1 MKRLILAAF
10 ALLALTP
17 TTRAQR
23 VTDALDRGIVA
34 VPAQGGGRLV
44 KWRMFGEEYYDT
56 QYNLYRNGVKVN
68 TAPLSVSNFT
78 DTGGSASSTYQV
90 EPVVRGVAGQLSAGV
105 KAWANA
111 WMDVKMKPV
120 VNRAGKTIG
129 NSTAGNSGG
138 TDTSTPGYQINDV
151 SLADVD
157 GDGVVE
163 FIVKRNNGQGNLRSA
178 SNKTDF
184 NLLECYKLNGER
196 LWWIDLGPNLMAGA
210 DEQWDMIGYDWD
222 QDGRA
227 EVLMRGADN
236 MIIHTATG
244 KTINVGNMNTGF
256 GSSDRPE
263 YTGTGNEYL
272 LYLNGETGEPY
283 ESEKLKV
290 KDENTY
296 TYTPQAYPLPQFE
309 TNETV
314 GDAGV
319 WGDLGH
325 RMQKHYF
332 GAPYI
337 DGRKASIFLGR
348 GCYTRIK
355 ACALDVDPATHKLTV
370 VWRWNC
376 YDGSSPWFGNGFHNF
391 AIADVDMDGR
401 DEIVYGSMILDD
413 TGYGLATT
421 GLGHGDAQHCGDL
434 DPYRWGLEQFTCLEG
449 SQGNSYWNATTGELY
464 YRKSDGGDDGRALAG
479 NFTDLYPGSQG
490 RSVSSG
496 VIGLSCDKVVNTSG
510 DAMSGNYANLNN
522 RIYWD
527 GDLLEEIFN
536 SKNGA
541 NRAGHIF
548 KWGGN
553 VITTFDGITNN
564 WTKCNPSA
572 QGDIIGDWREEVV
585 LRLADNSALR
595 IYTTTYPTEYGIYTL
610 WHDHQY
616 RNGMAWQCVGYNQPP
631 HTSFFLG
638 NVEGI
643 TVAPPP
649 LILRGRT
656 EVADGATIQSGDEH
670 LLISGYE
677 DKTISVA
684 DGAEP
689 YILTVNAPAWVQGT
703 GAKQAVSST
712 PKSPTRNVLT
722 YTTTLKGGAFGGETR
737 LVKQGEGVLVLPN
750 VVEKHSGNTDVWNG
764 TLKFDGTMEKSPV
777 WLNRHTTLI
786 SNGGQFLG
794 GLKAD
799 YNATIYPGG
808 VDNVGSLTAS
818 KLELGFG
825 AKVVF
830 DIRSQESGARSQET
844 GDYSLAPHL
853 APLTTNIDQ
862 LNAGTLVVEKK
873 TWEYGPKYKTPV
885 FQFNNVDGLA
895 DGKYEIGQVEE
906 MTGNIGDIL
915 VEGISG
921 RRFELLWEDGKMYLL
936 LETMREPT
944 TVVWNGTSANN
955 VWDLAVTEN
964 FLLDGESVFAVAG
977 DDVVFNDDAASGT
990 VVVKGAVSP
999 KSITFDNNTKAYT
1012 LKGDSILGEPTLTKN
1027 GSAKVTITNEN
1038 RMGATT
1044 INGGTL
1050 SVNALA
1056 NNTGIAYGALG
1067 SVKQT
1072 ITINDGGVLSVSMPV
1087 TTDQR
1092 IYVKGNATIDVPSS
1106 QSFTINKGLLGSG
1119 STVTKTGTGGLT
1131 TGASNTYS
1139 LLIIKAG
1146 SVSCNGANNID
1157 QLPKT
1162 VEFQGGTLW
1171 AANNENTNISNSA
1184 NLVVPKG
1191 KTGTFYG
1198 GFRSTYNGTLTGEG
1212 TFNVYTGGV
1221 RCYFDGDWSQ
1231 FSGTINVGKNN
1242 RQNKKT
1248 YDPSFMYRNTKGLPN
1263 ATVNVLQDVMMSNEG
1278 KDMVIGKVTGS
1289 GTLTGAGK
1297 WILGSNDKDFYM
1309 NTEIG
1314 VTYERQNAYGG
1325 TIGKSTSP
1333 VVKRGA
1339 GRMMMQNVGKIN
1351 GTLTVEKG
1359 TVSFNNADLST
1370 LVNGSNATTIK
1381 SGGRLT
1387 GQGLLYS
1394 LTVESGGEVIPCAS
1408 YINENNPGTLKVNQL
1423 MRFDKGSTVTFLF
1436 NKIKRSTLQTAR
1448 LTMNGTI
1455 KVVLMNDYVPASGDE
1470 FTLWTATGSVTGTPT
1485 FDLPELPEGL
1495 MWDTSGVTGQQGVLR
1510 VVEDSSLGIGS
1521 MLADTPVECEVFTT
1535 NGTCV
1540 ATFQCVKAEAVEQIR
1555 RKALP
1560 RGTYILKM
1568 HSTNQSEVQKVVVK

>member
-1 MKRLILAAF
+1 MKRLLLAAI
-10 ALLALTP
+10 ALLALAP
-17 TTRAQR
+17 TARAQR
-23 VTDALDRGIVA
+23 ITDALDRGIVA

-44 KWRMFGEEYYDT
+44 TWRMFGEEYYDT
-56 QYNLYRNGVKVN
+56 QYNLYRNGTKVN
-68 TAPLSVSNFT
+68 AEPLSVSNFI
-78 DTGGSASSTYQV
+78 DTGGSATSTYQV
-90 EPVVRGVAGQLSAGV
+90 EPIVHGVIGERSASV
-105 KAWANA
+105 KSWANN
-111 WMDVKMKPV
+111 WLDVRVKPV

-129 NSTAGNSGG
+129 NSVAGNTSGN
-138 TDTSTPGYQINDV
+138 DTTTPGYTLNDV

-163 FIVKRNNGQGNLRSA
+163 LIVKRNNSQGNLRQA

-184 NLLECYKLNGER
+184 NLYECYKLNGER

-210 DEQWDMIGYDWD
+210 DEQWDMVGYDWD
-222 QDGRA
+222 QDGKA
-227 EVLMRGADN
+227 EMIMRGADN
-236 MIIHTATG
+236 MIIHTASG
-244 KTINVGNMNTGF
+244 ATINIGNMNTGF

-283 ESEKLKV
+283 GW
-290 KDENTY
+290 NGQQNW
-296 TYTPQAYPLPQFE
+296 TPQAYPLPQFE
-309 TNETV
+309 KNETT
-314 GDAGV
+314 GDANV

-325 RMQKHYF
+325 RMQKHYI

-355 ACALDVDPATHKLTV
+355 ACALDVNPTTHELTV

-376 YDGSSPWFGNGFHNF
+376 YEGGSPWFGNGFHNF

-434 DPYRWGLEQFTCLEG
+434 DPYRWGLEQFTCQEG
-449 SQGNSYWNATTGELY
+449 AQGNSYWNATTGQLY

-479 NFTDLYPGSQG
+479 NFTDLYPGGQG

-496 VIGLSCDKVVNTSG
+496 VIGLSCDKVVDTNG
-510 DAMSGNYANLNN
+510 DAMSGSYANLNN

-527 GDLLEEIFN
+527 GDLLDEIFS

-541 NRAGHIF
+541 NRPGHIF

-595 IYTTTYPTEYGIYTL
+595 IYTTNYPTEYGIYTL

-616 RNGMAWQCVGYNQPP
+616 RNAMAWQCVGYNQPP
-631 HTSFFLG
+631 HPSFFLG
-638 NVEGI
+638 NVEKI

-656 EVADGATIQSGDEH
+656 ELSDGATIQTTNEH

-677 DKTISVA
+677 DKTITVA

-712 PKSPTRNVLT
+712 PKSPQRKVET
-722 YTTTLKGGAFGGETR
+722 YTTTLTGGAFGGETR

-764 TLKFDGTMEKSPV
+764 TLVFGGTMEKSPV

-786 SNGGQFLG
+786 SDGGQFLG

-799 YNATIYPGG
+799 YNATIQPGG
-808 VDNVGSLTAS
+808 ADKLGSVSAS

-825 AKVVF
+825 SRVVF
-830 DIRSQESGARSQET
+830 DVNGE
-844 GDYSLAPHL
+844 
-853 APLTTNIDQ
+853 NIDK
-862 LNAGTLVVEKK
+862 LNAKTMVVEKK
-873 TWEYGPKYKTPV
+873 TWQYGPKYKTPI
-885 FQFNNVDGLA
+885 FEFNNVNDLA
-895 DGKYEIGQVEE
+895 DGKYEIGQVDEI
-906 MTGNIGDIL
+906 TGDISDIL

-921 RRFELLWEDGKMYLL
+921 RRFELLWENRKVYLL
-936 LETMREPT
+936 LETMRQPT

-977 DDVVFNDDAASGT
+977 DDVVFNDEASSGT

-999 KSITFDNNTKAYT
+999 KSITFDNSTKAYT

-1027 GSAKVTITNEN
+1027 GTARLTVNNEN

-1056 NNTGIAYGALG
+1056 NNTGITYGALG
-1067 SVKQT
+1067 NVKQT
-1072 ITINDGGVLSVSMPV
+1072 ITINDGAALSVSMPV
-1087 TTDQR
+1087 ITDQR
-1092 IYVKGNATIDVPSS
+1092 IYVKGNATLDVPSGI
-1106 QSFTINKGLLGSG
+1106 SFTINKGLIGSG
-1119 STVTKTGTGGLT
+1119 STVTKTGSGGLT

-1171 AANNENTNISNSA
+1171 AANNESTNISNSA

-1198 GFRSTYNGTLTGEG
+1198 GFRSTYTGTLTGEG

-1263 ATVNVLQDVMMSNEG
+1263 ATVNVQQDVMMSNEG

-1289 GTLTGAGK
+1289 GTLTGSGR

-1314 VTYERQNAYGG
+1314 VTYERKNAYGG
-1325 TIGKSTSP
+1325 NIGKSTSP

-1351 GTLTVEKG
+1351 GTLTVEQG

-1381 SGGRLT
+1381 NGGRLT

-1394 LTVESGGEVIPCAS
+1394 LAVESGGEVIPCGS
-1408 YINENNPGTLKVNQL
+1408 YLNEKTPGTLKVNQL

-1436 NKIKRSTLQTAR
+1436 NGIKKSTLQTAR

-1455 KVVLMNDYVPASGDE
+1455 TVMLLNDYTPKSGDE

-1485 FDLPELPEGL
+1485 FDLPELPDGL
-1495 MWDTSGVTGQQGVLR
+1495 TWDTSGLTGQTGMLR
-1510 VVEDSSLGIGS
+1510 VVENSSAGIGD
-1521 MLADTPVECEVFTT
+1521 MLAETPVTCEVFTASGLHVT
-1535 NGTCV
+1535 
-1540 ATFQCVKAEAVEQIR
+1540 TFQCVKAEATTMIR

-1560 RGTYILKM
+1560 QGTYILKM
-1568 HSTNQSEVQKVVVK
+1568 QSENQLEVKKVVVK